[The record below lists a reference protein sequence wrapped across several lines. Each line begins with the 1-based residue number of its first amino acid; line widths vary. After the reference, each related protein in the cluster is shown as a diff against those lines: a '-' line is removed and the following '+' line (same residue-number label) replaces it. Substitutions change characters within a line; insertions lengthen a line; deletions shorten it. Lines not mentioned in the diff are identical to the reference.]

1 MKKEFYLMDSPELN
15 ELNTPELNKVKSQD
29 SNEALINNSLPPLL
43 LVDDDPLLVETST
56 FLLQDSFQVF
66 SAKTRTQAN
75 TLLQSINQ
83 TPVVA
88 LVDLGLPPTPHTP
101 QEGFA
106 LIADLLA
113 FNSMMRIIVLSGQS
127 RDSNV
132 QHAMTLGAADFIAKP
147 CAPDD
152 LKEKLIQQAKLY
164 YSESNIKVKQEETLI
179 VGNCPEI
186 TNLNTQIKVYSKT
199 PFPVLITGESGSGK
213 ELVAHELH
221 NHSNNS
227 KEPFLVINCAAFTAE
242 LLDSQL
248 FGHTKGS
255 FTGADKDKSGFF
267 TDAGKGTLFLDEI
280 GEMPL
285 ELQSKLLRV
294 LENGEFYPIGK
305 TTPHKTSARIIAAT
319 NRDLLQMVEEG
330 RFRHDLYHRLSVLT
344 LNSIPVCN
352 RGHDKLLLLEHFQE
366 VLAETVPPFTL
377 SNEAE
382 QTWLNYTFPGN
393 VRELKN
399 IVIRIGTKHP
409 GQIVGVDTLLSELEQ
424 DQSICQTSNNKTTLE
439 SPGIKAST
447 DDEIIAKLCSGQSM
461 DDALHSLEAAYIQAA
476 LNECEGNLSKTAKL
490 LQTNR
495 TTLYGKMQRLGLMN
509 E

>member
-1 MKKEFYLMDSPELN
+1 MCSLGPIEKSERDLSPAN
-15 ELNTPELNKVKSQD
+15 Q
-29 SNEALINNSLPPLL
+29 SLPPLL
-43 LVDDDPLLVETST
+43 LIDDDPLLVETSS
-56 FLLQDSFQVF
+56 FFLQDSFQVF
-66 SAKTRTQAN
+66 SAKTRTQAH
-75 TLLQSINQ
+75 TLLQSLEQ

-147 CAPDD
+147 CPPDE
-152 LKEKLIQQAKLY
+152 LKEKLLQQAKLY
-164 YSESNIKVKQEETLI
+164 YSESVSMEKKEKTLI
-179 VGNCPEI
+179 IGKCPEI
-186 TNLNTQIKVYSKT
+186 INLNTQIKVYGKT

-213 ELVAHELH
+213 ELIANELH
-221 NHSNNS
+221 NHSNNK
-227 KEPFLVINCAAFTAE
+227 KEPFLVINCAAFSSE

-255 FTGADKDKSGFF
+255 FTGADKDKTGFF

-285 ELQSKLLRV
+285 DLQSKLLRV

-305 TTPHKTSARIIAAT
+305 TTPHKTQARIIAAT
-319 NRDLLQMVEEG
+319 NRDLLKMVEAG
-330 RFRHDLYHRLSVLT
+330 KFRHDLYHRLSVLT
-344 LNSIPVCN
+344 LHSIPVCN
-352 RGHDKLLLLEHFQE
+352 RGSDKLLLLEYFQE

-377 SNEAE
+377 SNDAE
-382 QTWLNYTFPGN
+382 KTWLSYTFPGN

-409 GQIVGVDTLLSELEQ
+409 GKIIDYDTLLQEIEQ
-424 DQSICQTSNNKTTLE
+424 DHSIGQTYNLSQSQKSTTEPPTQLT
-439 SPGIKAST
+439 T
-447 DDEIIAKLCSGQSM
+447 DENIIAKLRSGQSM
-461 DDALHSLEAAYIQAA
+461 DDALHALESAYIKAA
-476 LNECEGNLSKTAKL
+476 VKECSGNLSQTAKL

-495 TTLYGKMQRLGLMN
+495 TTLYGKMQRLGLTN
-509 E
+509 D

>member
-1 MKKEFYLMDSPELN
+1 MASSEHGKVDSL
-15 ELNTPELNKVKSQD
+15 ELNKVE
-29 SNEALINNSLPPLL
+29 SNSNLPPLL
-43 LVDDDPLLVETST
+43 LIDDDPLLVETSS
-56 FLLQDSFQVF
+56 FLLQDSFRVY
-66 SAKTRTQAN
+66 SAKTRTQAH
-75 TLLQSINQ
+75 TLLQSINE

-147 CAPDD
+147 CAPED
-152 LKEKLIQQAKLY
+152 LKQKLIQQAKLY
-164 YSESNIKVKQEETLI
+164 YSESSHKTKQEKSLI
-179 VGNCPEI
+179 TGKCPEI
-186 TNLNTQIKVYSKT
+186 LNLNTQIKVYAKT

-213 ELVAHELH
+213 ELIAQELH
-221 NHSNNS
+221 NHSNNN

-255 FTGADKDKSGFF
+255 FTGADKDKTGFF

-285 ELQSKLLRV
+285 GLQSKLLRV

-305 TTPHKTSARIIAAT
+305 TTPHKTEARIIAAT

-352 RGHDKLLLLEHFQE
+352 RGQDKLLLLEHFQNS
-366 VLAETVPPFTL
+366 LAETVPPFTL
-377 SNEAE
+377 SNDAE
-382 QTWLNYTFPGN
+382 LVWLNYTFPGN

-409 GQIVGVDTLLSELEQ
+409 GQIVDVDTLISELEQ
-424 DQSICQTSNNKTTLE
+424 DQSICQTSAAYGNTISDNL
-439 SPGIKAST
+439 ST
-447 DDEIIAKLCSGQSM
+447 GSDSSEDEIIAKLRSGQSL
-461 DDALHSLEAAYIQAA
+461 DAALHSLESAYIQAA
-476 LNECEGNLSKTAKL
+476 LNECAGNLSKTAKL

>member
-1 MKKEFYLMDSPELN
+1 MESPDNGLA
-15 ELNTPELNKVKSQD
+15 TSDV
-29 SNEALINNSLPPLL
+29 ALPPLL
-43 LVDDDPLLVETST
+43 LIDDDPLLVETST
-56 FLLQDSFQVF
+56 FLLQDSFHVY
-66 SAKTRTQAN
+66 SAKTRTQAH
-75 TLLQSINQ
+75 TLLQSISE

-127 RDSNV
+127 KDSNV

-152 LKEKLIQQAKLY
+152 LKKKLLQQTELY
-164 YSESNIKVKQEETLI
+164 YSENSHKNKHEKTLI
-179 VGNCPEI
+179 TGKCPEI
-186 TNLNTQIKVYSKT
+186 INLNTQIKVYAKT

-213 ELVAHELH
+213 ELIANELH

-227 KEPFLVINCAAFTAE
+227 KEPFLVINCAAFSAE

-255 FTGADKDKSGFF
+255 FTGADKDKTGFF

-285 ELQSKLLRV
+285 DLQSKLLRV

-305 TTPHKTSARIIAAT
+305 TAPHKTEARIIAAT
-319 NRDLLQMVEEG
+319 NRDLLHMVEKG
-330 RFRHDLYHRLSVLT
+330 LFRHDLYHRLSVLT
-344 LNSIPVCN
+344 LNSIAVCN
-352 RGHDKLLLLEHFQE
+352 RGNDKLLLLEHFQE
-366 VLAETVPPFTL
+366 TLAETVPPFTL

-382 QTWLNYTFPGN
+382 KTWLNYTFPGN

-409 GQIVGVDTLLSELEQ
+409 GQIVDVDTLLSELEQ
-424 DQSICQTSNNKTTLE
+424 DQAICQTNNI
-439 SPGIKAST
+439 GKATNQASDSVEIIPV
-447 DDEIIAKLCSGQSM
+447 DDEIIAKLRSGQTL
-461 DDALHSLEAAYIQAA
+461 DDALHSLESAYIQAA
-476 LNECEGNLSKTAKL
+476 LKDCDGNLSKAAKL

-495 TTLYGKMQRLGLMN
+495 TTLYGKMQRLGLMHD
-509 E
+509 